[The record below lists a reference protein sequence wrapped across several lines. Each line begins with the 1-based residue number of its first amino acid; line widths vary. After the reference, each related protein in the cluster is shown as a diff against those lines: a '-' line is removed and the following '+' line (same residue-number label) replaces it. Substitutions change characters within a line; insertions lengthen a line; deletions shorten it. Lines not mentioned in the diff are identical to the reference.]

1 MFILIWKWEI
11 ELKTNKPILV
21 AMVGLVIFSSLNVIF
36 NKDGDLMLVISV
48 EVTLTG
54 ILISI
59 WIWNE
64 IRKNKLER
72 QYHE

>member
-1 MFILIWKWEI
+1 M
-11 ELKTNKPILV
+11 NKPILV

-48 EVTLTG
+48 EVALTG

-59 WIWNE
+59 WIWKK

>member
-1 MFILIWKWEI
+1 M
-11 ELKTNKPILV
+11 NKPILV
-21 AMVGLVIFSSLNVIF
+21 AMVGLVIFSSLNMIF
-36 NKDGDLMLVISV
+36 NRYGDLMLVTSV
-48 EVTLTG
+48 SVALTG

-64 IRKNKLER
+64 SGKNKLER